1 MTTVK
6 AKLRIYLNYDRILGV
21 PGSQVKLL
29 SGTIPVAQASAC
41 VVLVLAWINP
51 QRLKKLRQSV
61 SVISSEAR
69 DLLFFAKQKK
79 QQIPRANTALL
90 NDSF

>member
-29 SGTIPVAQASAC
+29 SGSFPVAQASAC
-41 VVLVLAWINP
+41 VVFVLANTKP
-51 QRLKKLRQSV
+51 HRLKPVLLKTRKNGN
-61 SVISSEAR
+61 SS
-69 DLLFFAKQKK
+69 
-79 QQIPRANTALL
+79 
-90 NDSF
+90 